1 VQFFNHCYLR
11 KALPYLL
18 ILSTLLFSCRS
29 KKETTSNSP
38 KKKSKELETLSTKLN
53 LEVEKEDNFN
63 LYQYVGEWLGTPH
76 QLGSCQKSAIDC
88 SCFVLQLYE
97 SVYGIK
103 LPRTAS
109 EMFKQSNPIERNKLD
124 EGDLVFFSIKSSKV
138 SHVGI
143 YLKQGWFAHVSTSKG
158 VMINNLEEGYYQ
170 KYFTGGGRYGN
181 RD

>member
-1 VQFFNHCYLR
+1 M
-11 KALPYLL
+11 
-18 ILSTLLFSCRS
+18 LFSCRS
-29 KKETTSNSP
+29 KKETTSNSA
-38 KKKSKELETLSTKLN
+38 KKKSKELEQLSTKLN

-76 QLGSCQKSAIDC
+76 QLGSCQKTAIDC

-97 SVYGIK
+97 SIYGIK
-103 LPRTAS
+103 LPRTAA
-109 EMFKQSNPIERNKLD
+109 EMFKQSKRIEQHQLD

-138 SHVGI
+138 SHVGV

-158 VMINNLEEGYYQ
+158 VMINNLAEGYYQ

-181 RD
+181 RN